1 MWRRDPGPG
10 LGAARTRPGSLG
22 FAAQAIW
29 SAGAPRASSF
39 APGAS
44 GHERG
49 RRLFRLRA
57 ALLSGDKARPPLGP
71 RLCLYCWVR
80 SPPSPLPTPA
90 PPPHSPP
97 PPFCYS
103 SPRDTV
109 THEVGHPGVLHALCE
124 NGKLDRKQPFQGRHA
139 GDQERMSKTKS
150 MSDLCLLSGNLCQAR
165 RADRQV
171 RLFGKYPQ

>member
-1 MWRRDPGPG
+1 M
-10 LGAARTRPGSLG
+10 AARPRPGSGGCQNPPGVSGVCSSGHLVSWRAQG
-22 FAAQAIW
+22 LQFRSRGVRARARPAPVQAACGPAERGQ
-29 SAGAPRASSF
+29 STASS
-39 APGAS
+39 GAS
-44 GHERG
+44 S
-49 RRLFRLRA
+49 LP
-57 ALLSGDKARPPLGP
+57 LLLGKIAP
-71 RLCLYCWVR
+71 FPATHT
-80 SPPSPLPTPA
+80 SPTP
-90 PPPHSPP
+90 SLPP